1 LEALQQL
8 LLAERHY
15 VPVVE
20 LFRGHWGALL
30 LQCGYEACEWRFPQ
44 YCGILCDA
52 CLCLSEVVCGKT
64 CCGLFTTS
72 ASGRKLKILLLFLL
86 CI

>member
-1 LEALQQL
+1 VRQGSESVTNSNSNRNNKAVDDLEAVREL

-30 LQCGYEACEWRFPQ
+30 LQCGYEACELTGGMFAACSAI
-44 YCGILCDA
+44 CGC
-52 CLCLSEVVCGKT
+52 
-64 CCGLFTTS
+64 
-72 ASGRKLKILLLFLL
+72 ASTG
-86 CI
+86 CAV